1 MTVAIPLRGGRPVLA
16 WSVPAFITLAVLGAL
31 IALTL
36 QSDWKDKFVRQG
48 MAHRQVILHSRA
60 PPPVETPE
68 FLLLE
73 VSDARKFNA
82 GIPLADA
89 KPRPAQA
96 FRFEG
101 DELALARATDCL
113 AAAAWYEAGD
123 DDEGERAVVQ
133 VVLNRSR
140 HAAFPSSICGVVFQG
155 SERRTGCQFTF
166 TCDGNLGR
174 RPSAGALDRARR
186 IAHDALEGKVDAK
199 VGSAT
204 HYHADYVVPYWSGSL
219 DKIAVV
225 GSHIFYRWPG
235 FWGGPQAFRRA
246 AAREEPLI
254 ARLAFLSAAH
264 EPGSAPA
271 DAASAAL
278 TQAALPGPMGS
289 AVPLPTPPI
298 SDRALR
304 GSVVQHASDGG
315 DTFLLSLDDAAFAGN
330 YAMTALAL
338 CKGKRTCR
346 VLGWRDAAEVAQ
358 GLPLADAAAEALSFA
373 YVKDL
378 RRGVEQALWN
388 CGQIAGRA
396 AAQCLPPSA
405 SEIADLIRIE

>member
-1 MTVAIPLRGGRPVLA
+1 MNFAKPLGRGRLILAWLIPVLA
-16 WSVPAFITLAVLGAL
+16 VLTVVGAL
-31 IALTL
+31 LVLSL
-36 QSDWKDKFVRQG
+36 QADWKDTFVRQG
-48 MAHRQVILHSRA
+48 KAERQLILHSRT

-68 FLLLE
+68 YLLIE

-82 GIPLADA
+82 SIPFADA
-89 KPRPAQA
+89 KPRPARP

-101 DELALARATDCL
+101 DEQALARATDCL

-123 DDEGERAVVQ
+123 DAEGERAVVQ

-155 SERRTGCQFTF
+155 SERPTGCQFTF
-166 TCDGNLGR
+166 TCDGALHR

-186 IAHDALEGKVDAK
+186 IAHDALGGKVDER

-225 GSHIFYRWPG
+225 GAHIFYRWPG
-235 FWGGPQAFRRA
+235 FWGTPPAFRRA
-246 AAREEPLI
+246 AAPDEPLI

-264 EPGSAPA
+264 EPATSPD
-271 DAASAAL
+271 DAAAAAL
-278 TQAALPGPMGS
+278 AQASLPGAAGS

-298 SDRALR
+298 SERALR
-304 GSVVQHASDGG
+304 GNVVQHASDRG

-346 VLGWRDAAEVAQ
+346 VLGWRDAGQVAQ
-358 GLPLADAAAEALSFA
+358 ALPLPDAAAEALSFA

-388 CGQIAGRA
+388 CGQITGRA
-396 AAQCLPPSA
+396 ATQCLPPSPP
-405 SEIADLIRIE
+405 EIADLIRIE